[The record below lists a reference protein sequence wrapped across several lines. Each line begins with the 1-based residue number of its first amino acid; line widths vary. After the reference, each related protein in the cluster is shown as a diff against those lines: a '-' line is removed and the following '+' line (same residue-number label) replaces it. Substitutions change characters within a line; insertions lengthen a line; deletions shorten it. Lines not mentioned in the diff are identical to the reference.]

1 MTADREVAAE
11 GSAPVDDGVKPAR
24 SLATRLML
32 AQLGVLLASVVTAGV
47 VAALVGP
54 PLFHEHL
61 LRAEG
66 RLNPSELLHV
76 ERAYLDASL
85 LSLGVA
91 FVVALSA
98 AGLVTWVLARRLR
111 RPLAELSSAAGE
123 IARGRYDRRV
133 APTGAGSELD
143 QLAHSFNTMATRL
156 EVTEDT
162 RRRLLTDLA
171 HEMRTPV
178 ATCTAYLEA
187 LDDGVTTWGPET
199 SAVLGQQVDRL
210 ARLAADND
218 DVSRAEEGRL
228 SLEPRRVPVSR
239 LIDNAHSVMQARYSE
254 KGVGLSLDR
263 REGRDAHVRVD
274 PQRVGQVLG
283 NLLDNAL
290 RHSPTGSTVHIES
303 HVDGAEAVLDV
314 IDDGE
319 GIDVAQLPHVFERF
333 YRGDT
338 ARDRKDRGSG
348 IGLTISRAIVEAHD
362 GSLTVRSAGR
372 GHGST
377 FEVRLPLHPR
387 GPA

>member
-1 MTADREVAAE
+1 MTPDRTSTAG
-11 GSAPVDDGVKPAR
+11 GSARTDQAARPAR

-32 AQLGVLLASVVTAGV
+32 AQLGVLVASVLTAGV
-47 VAALVGP
+47 VASLVGP
-54 PLFHEHL
+54 PLFHKHL
-61 LRAEG
+61 RRAEG

-76 ERAYLDASL
+76 ERGYLDASL
-85 LSLGVA
+85 VSFGVA
-91 FVVALSA
+91 FVVALTA
-98 AGLVTWVLARRLR
+98 AGLVTLVLARRLR

-123 IARGRYDRRV
+123 ISRGHYDRRV

-143 QLAHSFNTMATRL
+143 ELAHSFNTMATRL

-171 HEMRTPV
+171 HEMRTPL

-187 LDDGVTTWGPET
+187 LDDGVTTWGPDT

-210 ARLAADND
+210 SRLAADID

-228 SLEPRRVPVSR
+228 TLETRRVPVSR
-239 LIDNAHSVMQARYSE
+239 LMENARSVMRARYSE
-254 KGVGLSLDR
+254 RGVELSL
-263 REGRDAHVRVD
+263 EHRDAPGAQVRVD
-274 PQRVGQVLG
+274 SQRLGQVLG

-290 RHSPTGSTVHIES
+290 RHSPAGSRVLLES
-303 HVDGAEAVLDV
+303 RVDGDDVVLDV
-314 IDDGE
+314 VDEGE
-319 GIDVAQLPHVFERF
+319 GIDAAQLPHVFERF

-348 IGLTISRAIVEAHD
+348 VGLTISRAIVDAHG
-362 GSLTVRSAGR
+362 GSLTARSAGPGR
-372 GHGST
+372 GST
-377 FEVRLPLHPR
+377 FEVRLPLDPG

>member
-143 QLAHSFNTMATRL
+143 ALAHSFNTMATRL

-210 ARLAADND
+210 ARLAADID

-290 RHSPTGSTVHIES
+290 RHSPIGSQVHLES
-303 HVDGAEAVLDV
+303 RVDGAEAVLDV
-314 IDDGE
+314 IDEGE
-319 GIDVAQLPHVFERF
+319 GIDAAQLPHVFERF

-348 IGLTISRAIVEAHD
+348 IGLTISRAIVDAHG
-362 GSLTVRSAGR
+362 GSLTARSAGPGR
-372 GHGST
+372 GST
-377 FEVRLPLHPR
+377 FEIRLPLDPG

>member
-1 MTADREVAAE
+1 M
-11 GSAPVDDGVKPAR
+11 
-24 SLATRLML
+24 
-32 AQLGVLLASVVTAGV
+32 VTAGGD
-47 VAALVGP
+47 AALVGP

-143 QLAHSFNTMATRL
+143 ALAHSFNTMATRL

-210 ARLAADND
+210 ARLAADID

-290 RHSPTGSTVHIES
+290 RHSPIGSQVHLES
-303 HVDGAEAVLDV
+303 RVDGAEAVLDV
-314 IDDGE
+314 IDEGE
-319 GIDVAQLPHVFERF
+319 GIDAAQLPHVFERF

-348 IGLTISRAIVEAHD
+348 IGLTISRAIVDAHG
-362 GSLTVRSAGR
+362 GSLTARSAGPGR
-372 GHGST
+372 GST
-377 FEVRLPLHPR
+377 FEIRLPLDPG